1 MVQNTS
7 VKGLFHLG
15 DLVQRL
21 RSKTIYTV
29 VKIESV
35 KSKLVYTVKNDENLK
50 RFYLED
56 LEEAR
61 ILPESV
67 TFKVYW
73 FVLVDKRGNIWKT
86 TTNSLDEKVEVLG
99 LTSHFKGKA
108 SNLKTFADLE
118 SLIFLNG
125 VENLVFHV

>member
-1 MVQNTS
+1 VQNTS

-21 RSKTIYTV
+21 GSKTIYTV

-35 KSKLVYTVKNDENLK
+35 NSKLVYTVKNDDNLE

-56 LEEAR
+56 LEEAK
-61 ILPESV
+61 ISPESV

-73 FVLVDKRGNIWKT
+73 FVLVDKRGNIWKK
-86 TTNSLDEKVEVLG
+86 TTNSLNEKVEVLG

-108 SNLKTFADLE
+108 SNLITFADLE
-118 SLIFLNG
+118 NLLLLHG
-125 VENLVFHV
+125 VEKLVFNF